1 MKRSIRRPWSRS
13 AAGDGRV
20 EDGDRGRSRVVS
32 RPSGLPPLL
41 LCIVMSPVVVCAAD
55 GDAETA
61 ARPASKASRSTSDVE
76 PESRAAREVRVR
88 AFLEEHNA
96 ELADVLASLKRRKSS
111 EYDTALDEL
120 GETVADL
127 VATRAKDPDL
137 YALELRLW
145 QTRSRVE
152 MLVARLLAGA
162 EKARPELERKL
173 REAVSAELEAKAD
186 HLAHRKQ
193 RSMAWYDRQI
203 DRIRDR
209 RDEVVDE
216 RMRSLLKHHTDR
228 GSTSGRKP

>member
-1 MKRSIRRPWSRS
+1 MRRSIRRPWSRS
-13 AAGDGRV
+13 AAAGRGHV
-20 EDGDRGRSRVVS
+20 EKRRGGSPRAVR
-32 RPSGLPPLL
+32 RPFGLLPVL
-41 LCIVMSPVVVCAAD
+41 LCMAIGPVAANAA
-55 GDAETA
+55 DAETA

-76 PESRAAREVRVR
+76 PESRAAREEQVL

-137 YALELRLW
+137 YELELRLW

-162 EKARPELERKL
+162 KKGRPELERKL

-209 RDEVVDE
+209 REEVVDE
-216 RMRSLLKHHTDR
+216 RMRALLKHRTDR
-228 GSTSGRKP
+228 GATSGRKP